1 MHDPKSQHNIL
12 NMGIQ
17 MCSRDSLKF
26 FYLSIFLALINMPKP
41 FDILFLIYEI

>member
-26 FYLSIFLALINMPKP
+26 FYLIFLALISMPKP